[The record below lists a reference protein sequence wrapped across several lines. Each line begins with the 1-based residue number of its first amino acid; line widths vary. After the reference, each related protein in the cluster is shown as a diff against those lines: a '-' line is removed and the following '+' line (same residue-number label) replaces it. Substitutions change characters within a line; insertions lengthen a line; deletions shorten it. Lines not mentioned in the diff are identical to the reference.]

1 MNILVIAH
9 DAGHKKELEEAF
21 GSGQKYV
28 SDAKEAAEEL
38 QKNSYDF
45 VIAPPS
51 LVSFHTALPVQA
63 EDIKTLRVDK
73 LSELFSSRGA
83 IEEQLDAVRNEV
95 MLTVPDAAKAEE
107 LLREIYIETADRVFT
122 ENEWL
127 ELYIAH
133 DSLNGTSAY
142 LRERLLVLYRE
153 YAELFPSTSNDK
165 TEEVILYI
173 LNNPESDLRQK
184 TIAAKMYV
192 NSSYLSTVFA
202 AQTGERF
209 VDYLTSVRLKRAA
222 YLLMNSNLNVSEI
235 AARLDY
241 KDIGYFSR
249 LFKARYGIPPSQY
262 RIPDNYT
269 YEI

>member
-1 MNILVIAH
+1 MNILVVAQN
-9 DAGHKKELEEAF
+9 GEELKKLREVF
-21 GSGQKYV
+21 GGENKYV
-28 SDAKEAAEEL
+28 TGAKEAAEEL
-38 QKNSYDF
+38 QRSSYDF

-51 LVSFHTALPVQA
+51 VVSFHTVLPMQT
-63 EDIKTLRVDK
+63 EDIKARHVDK

-83 IEEQLDAVRNEV
+83 LDEQLDAVKNEV
-95 MLTVPDAAKAEE
+95 RRTVPDAAKAEE
-107 LLREIYIETADRVFT
+107 LLREIYLETADRVF
-122 ENEWL
+122 EQNEWM
-127 ELYIAH
+127 ELYIEH
-133 DSLNGTSAY
+133 DTMTGTSAY
-142 LRERLLVLYRE
+142 MRERLLILYRE
-153 YAELFPSTSNDK
+153 YTELFPLTSNDK

-184 TIAAKMYV
+184 TIAARLYV

-209 VDYLTSVRLKRAA
+209 VDYLTSVRLRRAA
-222 YLLMNSNLNVSEI
+222 YLLMNSNLSVGEI
-235 AARLDY
+235 ASRLDY